1 MEIILTALFLLLFA
15 FFLVVGPLRRAGSC
29 PGCGDALPFFQS
41 PFTKTRRQ
49 WLTGGYVCKRCG
61 CETNLAGQKVTAD
74 SPPAR
79 FPIVQVCLLFVAMLG
94 GAGLFGVL
102 LKKPI
107 GVLLEK
113 PIPNQVAAEAPLA
126 APVLAPPE

>member
-1 MEIILTALFLLLFA
+1 MDIV
-15 FFLVVGPLRRAGSC
+15 FLVVLFFASFLVFLHLRRPGSC
-29 PGCGDALPFFQS
+29 PECGDALPVFQS
-41 PFTKTRRQ
+41 PLTKTRRQ
-49 WLTGGYVCKRCG
+49 WLAGGYVCQRCG

-79 FPIVQVCLLFVAMLG
+79 FPIVQACLLFVAMLG
-94 GAGLFGVL
+94 GAGLIGVL

-107 GVLLEK
+107 GVLLAK

-126 APVLAPPE
+126 APVLAPHE